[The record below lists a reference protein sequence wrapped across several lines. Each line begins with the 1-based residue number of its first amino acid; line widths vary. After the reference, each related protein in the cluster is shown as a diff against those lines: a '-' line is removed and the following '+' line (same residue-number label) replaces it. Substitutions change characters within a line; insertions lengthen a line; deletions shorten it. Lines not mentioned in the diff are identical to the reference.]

1 MNSIVYA
8 ITGGMEDWAYAASW
22 DLDYTQPCQPTEHGG
37 YPKEKTVYTSDM
49 LRTFNILVET
59 ADQKVSDTEAVRAR
73 NCLFSSSV
81 STKLGLGIE

>member
-37 YPKEKTVYTSDM
+37 YPKEKTVYSSDM

-59 ADQKVSDTEAVRAR
+59 ADRKVSYARACMGSCARVRATFIITP
-73 NCLFSSSV
+73 LFN
-81 STKLGLGIE
+81 I